1 MSLKA
6 KIRNLAREK
15 DMSAQVVLQN
25 YMFERFLER
34 LSKSAYKDKFI
45 LKGGML
51 IAALVGID
59 NRATMDMD
67 ATIKNYPV
75 DNDSITRA
83 IKEICNISTDDDVT
97 FTFNN
102 VDAIRDDAA
111 YGGYRVS
118 IVSEYDTI
126 IVPMQIDITTGD
138 AITPKE
144 VLYLFKMIFEEGN
157 IGVWAYNIETILAEK
172 VETILR
178 RGELNTRPRDFYDVY
193 ILTKTQSFN
202 LLVFKEAFKSTTT
215 HRETSHILNDISK
228 RIDEIE
234 SSETLKKRWSKYT
247 KDYSYAEDIVWY
259 VNTKLYNFFKERNSD
274 YRFLVF

>member
-1 MSLKA
+1 MSGKAMSLKA
-6 KIRNLAREK
+6 KIRNLARKK

-67 ATIKNYPV
+67 ATIKNYPI
-75 DNDSITRA
+75 DNDSITKA
-83 IKEICNISTDDDVT
+83 IKEICNISIDDDVT
-97 FTFNN
+97 FTFNS
-102 VDAIRDDAA
+102 VDAIRDDDA

-126 IVPMQIDITTGD
+126 ITPMQIDITTGD

-157 IGVWAYNIETILAEK
+157 IGVWAYNIETVLAEK

-193 ILTKTQSFN
+193 ILTKTQSFG
-202 LLVFKEAFKSTTT
+202 LLVFKEALKSTAA
-215 HRETSHILNDISK
+215 HRETSHIFNDISK

-234 SSETLKKRWSKYT
+234 NSETLKKRWSKYT
-247 KDYSYAEDIVWY
+247 KDYRYAEDIVY
-259 VNTKLYNFFKERNSD
+259 DDIIDALKKLALEI
-274 YRFLVF
+274 

>member
-1 MSLKA
+1 MSGKAMSLKA
-6 KIRNLAREK
+6 KIRNLARKK

-67 ATIKNYPV
+67 ATIKNYPI
-75 DNDSITRA
+75 DNDSITKA
-83 IKEICNISTDDDVT
+83 IKEICNISIDDDVT
-97 FTFNN
+97 FTFNS
-102 VDAIRDDAA
+102 VDAIRDDDA
-111 YGGYRVS
+111 YGGYRVG

-126 IVPMQIDITTGD
+126 ITPMQIDITTGD

-157 IGVWAYNIETILAEK
+157 IGVWAYNIETVLAEK

-193 ILTKTQSFN
+193 ILTKTQSFD
-202 LLVFKEAFKSTTT
+202 LLVFKEALKSTAA
-215 HRETSHILNDISK
+215 HRETSHIFNDISK

-234 SSETLKKRWSKYT
+234 NSETLKNRWNKYT
-247 KDYSYAEDIVWY
+247 KDYRYAEGIIYGDIIESLR
-259 VNTKLYNFFKERNSD
+259 KLALEI
-274 YRFLVF
+274 

>member
-1 MSLKA
+1 MSGKAMSLKA
-6 KIRNLAREK
+6 KIRNLARKK

-67 ATIKNYPV
+67 ATIKNYPI
-75 DNDSITRA
+75 DNDSITKA
-83 IKEICNISTDDDVT
+83 IKEICNISIDDDVT
-97 FTFNN
+97 FTFNS
-102 VDAIRDDAA
+102 VDAIRDDDA
-111 YGGYRVS
+111 YGGYRVG

-126 IVPMQIDITTGD
+126 ITPMQIDITTGD

-144 VLYLFKMIFEEGN
+144 VLYLFKMIFEDGN
-157 IGVWAYNIETILAEK
+157 IGVWAYNIETVLAEK

-193 ILTKTQSFN
+193 ILTKTQSFD
-202 LLVFKEAFKSTTT
+202 LLVFKKALKSTAA
-215 HRETSHILNDISK
+215 HRETSHIFNDIRK

-234 SSETLKKRWSKYT
+234 NSETLKSRWNKYT
-247 KDYSYAEDIVWY
+247 KDYRYAEGIIYGDIIESLR
-259 VNTKLYNFFKERNSD
+259 KLALEI
-274 YRFLVF
+274 

>member
-1 MSLKA
+1 VSGKAMSLKA
-6 KIRNLAREK
+6 KIRNLARKK

-67 ATIKNYPV
+67 ATIKNYPI
-75 DNDSITRA
+75 DNDSITKA
-83 IKEICNISTDDDVT
+83 IKEICNISIDDDVT
-97 FTFNN
+97 FTFNS
-102 VDAIRDDAA
+102 VDAIRDDDA

-126 IVPMQIDITTGD
+126 ITPMQIDITTGD

-157 IGVWAYNIETILAEK
+157 IGVWAYNVETVLAEK

-193 ILTKTQSFN
+193 ILTKTQSFG
-202 LLVFKEAFKSTTT
+202 LFVFKEALKSTAA
-215 HRETSHILNDISK
+215 HRETSHIFNDISK

-234 SSETLKKRWSKYT
+234 NSETLKKRWSKYT
-247 KDYSYAEDIVWY
+247 KDYRYAEDIVY
-259 VNTKLYNFFKERNSD
+259 DDIIDALKKLALEI
-274 YRFLVF
+274 

>member
-1 MSLKA
+1 VSGKAMSLKA
-6 KIRNLAREK
+6 KIRNLARKK

-67 ATIKNYPV
+67 ATIKNYPI
-75 DNDSITRA
+75 DNDSITKA
-83 IKEICNISTDDDVT
+83 IKEICNISIDDDVT
-97 FTFNN
+97 FTFNS
-102 VDAIRDDAA
+102 VDAIRDDDA
-111 YGGYRVS
+111 YGGYRVG

-126 IVPMQIDITTGD
+126 ITPMQIDITTGD

-157 IGVWAYNIETILAEK
+157 IGVWAYNIETVLAEK

-193 ILTKTQSFN
+193 ILTKTQSFD
-202 LLVFKEAFKSTTT
+202 LLVFKEALKSTAA
-215 HRETSHILNDISK
+215 HRETSHIFNDISK

-234 SSETLKKRWSKYT
+234 NSETLKNRWNKYT
-247 KDYSYAEDIVWY
+247 KDYRYAEGIIYGDIIESLR
-259 VNTKLYNFFKERNSD
+259 KLALEI
-274 YRFLVF
+274 

>member
-1 MSLKA
+1 MSGKAMSLKA
-6 KIRNLAREK
+6 KIRNLARKK

-67 ATIKNYPV
+67 ATIKNYPI
-75 DNDSITRA
+75 DNDSITKA
-83 IKEICNISTDDDVT
+83 IKEICNISIDDDVT
-97 FTFNN
+97 FTFNS
-102 VDAIRDDAA
+102 VDAIRDDDP
-111 YGGYRVS
+111 YGGYRVG

-126 IVPMQIDITTGD
+126 ITPMQIDITTGD

-157 IGVWAYNIETILAEK
+157 IGVWAYNIETVLAEK

-193 ILTKTQSFN
+193 ILTKTQSFD
-202 LLVFKEAFKSTTT
+202 LLVFKEALKSTAA
-215 HRETSHILNDISK
+215 HRETSHIFNDISK

-234 SSETLKKRWSKYT
+234 NSETLKNRWNKYT
-247 KDYSYAEDIVWY
+247 KDYRYAEGIIYGDIIESLR
-259 VNTKLYNFFKERNSD
+259 KLALEI
-274 YRFLVF
+274 

>member
-1 MSLKA
+1 MSGKAMSLKA
-6 KIRNLAREK
+6 KIRNLARKK

-67 ATIKNYPV
+67 ATIKNYPI
-75 DNDSITRA
+75 DNDSIA
-83 IKEICNISTDDDVT
+83 KVIKEICNISINDDVT

-102 VDAIRDDAA
+102 VDAIRADDT
-111 YGGYRVS
+111 YGGYRVN
-118 IVSEYDTI
+118 IVSKYDTI
-126 IVPMQIDITTGD
+126 IIPMRIDITTGD

-157 IGVWAYNIETILAEK
+157 IGVWAYNVETVLAEK

-193 ILTKTQSFN
+193 ILTKTQSFD
-202 LLVFKEAFKSTTT
+202 LLVFKEALKSIAA
-215 HRETSHILNDISK
+215 HRETSHIFNDISK
-228 RIDEIE
+228 RIYKIE
-234 SSETLKKRWSKYT
+234 NSETLKKRWSTYT
-247 KDYSYAEDIVWY
+247 KDYRYAEDIEY
-259 VNTKLYNFFKERNSD
+259 SNIIDALRA
-274 YRFLVF
+274 LV

>member
-1 MSLKA
+1 MSGKAMSLKA
-6 KIRNLAREK
+6 KIRNLARKK

-34 LSKSAYKDKFI
+34 LSKSDYKDKFI

-67 ATIKNYPV
+67 ATIKNYPS
-75 DNDSITRA
+75 NIDSLTKTIS
-83 IKEICNISTDDDVT
+83 EICSIEIDDDVIFS
-97 FTFNN
+97 FTGIES
-102 VDAIRDDAA
+102 IRDDDA

-118 IVSEYDTI
+118 IRAEYDTI
-126 IVPMQIDITTGD
+126 LTPMQIDITTGD

-144 VLYLFKMIFEEGN
+144 VLYLFKMIFEEGI
-157 IGVWAYNIETILAEK
+157 IGIWAYNIETVLAEK

-193 ILTKTQSFN
+193 ILTKTQSFDHS
-202 LLVFKEAFKSTTT
+202 VFSEALKMTAE
-215 HRETSHILNDISK
+215 HRETTHIFNNTVK
-228 RIDEIE
+228 RIEDLQE
-234 SSETLKKRWSKYT
+234 SETLKSRWIKYT
-247 KDYSYAEDIVWY
+247 KDYRYAEDIAYDDVIEAIM
-259 VNTKLYNFFKERNSD
+259 TLIKF
-274 YRFLVF
+274 

>member
-1 MSLKA
+1 MSGNAMSLKA
-6 KIRNLAREK
+6 KIRNLARKK

-75 DNDSITRA
+75 NVESLTYA
-83 IKEICNISTDDDVT
+83 INEICSIVIYDDVS
-97 FTFNN
+97 FSFSGIE
-102 VDAIRDDAA
+102 AIRDDDA

-118 IVSEYDTI
+118 IISEYDTI
-126 IVPMQIDITTGD
+126 TTPMQIDITTED

-144 VLYLFKMIFEEGN
+144 ILYLYKKIFEEGN
-157 IGVWAYNIETILAEK
+157 FGVWAYNIETVLAEK

-193 ILTKTQSFN
+193 ILTKTQSFDYS
-202 LLVFKEAFKSTTT
+202 VFVEALRSTAI
-215 HRETSHILNDISK
+215 HRETTHIFNNISK
-228 RIDEIE
+228 RLEEI
-234 SSETLKKRWSKYT
+234 SDSEDLRSRWLKYT
-247 KDYSYAEDIVWY
+247 KDYRYADGIAYEDVLDAIRELI
-259 VNTKLYNFFKERNSD
+259 KSL
-274 YRFLVF
+274 

>member
-1 MSLKA
+1 MSGKAMSLKA
-6 KIRNLAREK
+6 KIRNLARKK

-34 LSKSAYKDKFI
+34 LSKSKYKDKFI

-67 ATIKNYPV
+67 ATIKNYPINV
-75 DNDSITRA
+75 ESLTKAINDICSIV
-83 IKEICNISTDDDVT
+83 IDDDVS
-97 FTFNN
+97 FSFSGIE
-102 VDAIRDDAA
+102 AIRDDEA

-118 IVSEYDTI
+118 ITSEYDTI
-126 IVPMQIDITTGD
+126 TTPMQIDITTGD

-144 VLYLFKMIFEEGN
+144 ILYVFKMIFEEGSF
-157 IGVWAYNIETILAEK
+157 GVWAYNIETVLAEK

-193 ILTKTQSFN
+193 ISLC
-202 LLVFKEAFKSTTT
+202 
-215 HRETSHILNDISK
+215 D
-228 RIDEIE
+228 
-234 SSETLKKRWSKYT
+234 SSGSG
-247 KDYSYAEDIVWY
+247 IV
-259 VNTKLYNFFKERNSD
+259 LEQ
-274 YRFLVF
+274 